1 MFKNFFCT
9 LSFIELQNRV
19 FLNSIIP
26 IDVISRKKLE
36 SDNLAHLESGMGSED
51 NSSQDENILNTENDN
66 EEEEE
71 KLLPPETQTLSCISQ
86 SKDQKYVV
94 HFILLRYTLDIL
106 YYLSEM

>member
-1 MFKNFFCT
+1 MAAAKKLT
-9 LSFIELQNRV
+9 
-19 FLNSIIP
+19 
-26 IDVISRKKLE
+26 RKRLE

-51 NSSQDENILNTENDN
+51 NSSADENIVNTENDD

-71 KLLPPETQTLSCISQ
+71 KLLPPETQTLSYISQ

-106 YYLSEM
+106 HNLREM